1 MPIEDVPMLQRDLIC
16 KVNMWVKPVIIASH
30 TFKSRIRE
38 GVPVRAE
45 VSDVANA
52 VFDCA
57 DAVMLCGETT
67 VGIDP
72 VKDR

>member
-1 MPIEDVPMLQRDLIC
+1 
-16 KVNMWVKPVIIASH
+16 MWVRPIIIATH
-30 TFKSRIRE
+30 IFKSMTHE
-38 GVPVRAE
+38 GVSTRAE

-57 DAVMLCGETT
+57 GAVILSGETT

-72 VKDR
+72 VKGR